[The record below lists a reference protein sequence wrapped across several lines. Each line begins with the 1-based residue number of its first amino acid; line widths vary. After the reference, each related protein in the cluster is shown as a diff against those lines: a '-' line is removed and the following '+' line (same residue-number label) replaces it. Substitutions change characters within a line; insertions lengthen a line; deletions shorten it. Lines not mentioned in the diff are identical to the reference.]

1 MTSIAQVSHYQPA
14 LERLL
19 EHCHVKSYPAKS
31 IILRAGETNSKLLF
45 ILEGSVSVGIE
56 DEEDGRGL
64 IYAYLNK
71 GDFIGEVGIFNE
83 ARLISA
89 NVKTRCQCKVAE
101 IPHTKL
107 QQVLKYELADYATDI
122 LFLIGKQLATRLLM
136 TSRNFR
142 DLAFMDTEGRIA
154 RTLLDLCQEPD
165 ALAHPEG
172 VQIKITRQELSQIVG
187 CSREVAG
194 RVLKELEN
202 KNMIRTHGKTILV
215 FEPLLGKSV

>member
-1 MTSIAQVSHYQPA
+1 MTSIAQVSLHQPA
-14 LERLL
+14 LDRFL

-31 IILRAGETNSKLLF
+31 TILRAGETNSKLFF
-45 ILEGSVSVGIE
+45 ILEGSVSIGIE

-71 GDFIGEVGIFNE
+71 GDFIGEVGVFNE
-83 ARLISA
+83 TRLISA
-89 NVKTRCQCKVAE
+89 NVKTRCPCKLAE
-101 IPHTKL
+101 IPHAKL
-107 QQVLKYELADYATDI
+107 HQALRHELADYATDI

-165 ALAHPEG
+165 AVTHPEG
-172 VQIKITRQELSQIVG
+172 MQIRITRQELSQIVG

-202 KNMIRTHGKTILV
+202 KNMISTHGKTILV
-215 FEPLLGKSV
+215 FEPLIVQTF